1 MLSVVSGLKGQLDK
15 ELNGMT
21 EHVHFVPVE
30 GAGMIVLVDGQ
41 TKK

>member
-1 MLSVVSGLKGQLDK
+1 MLSVVSGLKDQLDK

-21 EHVHFVPVE
+21 AVHFVPVE
-30 GAGMIVLVDGQ
+30 GAGMIVLVDGY